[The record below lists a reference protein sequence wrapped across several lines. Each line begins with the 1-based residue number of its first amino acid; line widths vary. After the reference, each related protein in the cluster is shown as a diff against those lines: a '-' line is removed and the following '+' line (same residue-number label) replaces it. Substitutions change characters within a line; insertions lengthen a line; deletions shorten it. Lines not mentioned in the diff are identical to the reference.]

1 MSDQPTPPRPP
12 APRPAA
18 AKPIAPAPAKA
29 PVKAPAQASA
39 QADALQKAADAIMS
53 PGDPVRSLEPVHA
66 DEPEIRE
73 PRWTGRLVIFLR
85 VMAVFSMAKGL
96 YHWAVISGVAGP
108 TDGFEYQPTP
118 WQTATVFF
126 AVIDLVAAVGLWLAA
141 AWGAVVWLTACVSMA
156 AVEVFF
162 PQVYGGRL
170 GVIGTE
176 GVLLFAYLFLAIL
189 SAREHPN

>member
-1 MSDQPTPPRPP
+1 MTDQSTVNATTSDR
-12 APRPAA
+12 AA
-18 AKPIAPAPAKA
+18 HAPAPAS
-29 PVKAPAQASA
+29 SA
-39 QADALQKAADAIMS
+39 GGAVRAL
-53 PGDPVRSLEPVHA
+53 DPVHGERQQTYEA
-66 DEPEIRE
+66 
-73 PRWTGRLVIFLR
+73 RWTGRLVVFLR
-85 VMAVFSMAKGL
+85 VMAVLSMAKGL
-96 YHWAVISGVAGP
+96 YHWAIVCGIGGP
-108 TDGFEYQPTP
+108 ADGFEYQPMP

-170 GVIGTE
+170 IVVSAE
-176 GVLLFAYLFLAIL
+176 AVLLFTYLFLAIQ

>member
-1 MSDQPTPPRPP
+1 MSDQPVT
-12 APRPAA
+12 
-18 AKPIAPAPAKA
+18 KTTT
-29 PVKAPAQASA
+29 
-39 QADALQKAADAIMS
+39 ALQQAAEAIKPPSVMS
-53 PGDPVRSLEPVHA
+53 KTVNDPVRALEPVRA
-66 DEPEIRE
+66 DEPEIHE
-73 PRWTGRLVIFLR
+73 ARWTGRLVIFLR
-85 VMAVFSMAKGL
+85 VMAVLSMAKGL
-96 YHWAVISGVAGP
+96 YHWAIVCGISGP
-108 TDGFEYQPTP
+108 PEGFEYQPTP

-170 GVIGTE
+170 AVVAVE
-176 GVLLFAYLFLAIL
+176 GVLLFAYLGLAIQ